1 MCQARMKISLKDGFY
16 YIYEFEPEHNHI
28 LATASQAHH
37 LRSQRTI
44 TKAQLASVEAAK
56 AVGISNK
63 ATFDLMAKE
72 AGGIDNLGFTREDMK
87 TNCIQRG
94 H

>member
-1 MCQARMKISLKDGFY
+1 MYVSSTYEDKSHRWVY
-16 YIYEFEPEHNHI
+16 YMYEFEPEHNHI
-28 LATASQAHH
+28 LATASQAHL

-44 TKAQLASVEAAK
+44 TTTQLASVEVAK

-72 AGGIDNLGFTREDMK
+72 VGGNENLGFTREDMK
-87 TNCIQRG
+87 IKLY
-94 H
+94 